1 MNWSGRPGSNRRH
14 PAWEAGVLPLNYSR
28 SRPANEVSLSS
39 HTTGNNRLRAESRL
53 RSQTELRF
61 DQGAPYVLCEKW
73 GQRPCSAVRIPLLHL
88 LLDCISMIV
97 ALKDAPKNMPRKSP
111 SASTADRRSFL
122 QTAVVGGA
130 GAALGSLSP
139 ALSTARASSAAV
151 SAGSEP
157 APRAAEVKSF
167 ELDEITI
174 SQLQEGIKSG
184 KFTAR
189 SLVEKYA
196 SRIDEIDKRGPAV
209 NGILELNPDALAIAD
224 ALDQERKAKGAR
236 GALHGI
242 PVLIKDN
249 IDTADRMMTTA
260 GSLAL
265 LGSKPSK
272 DSFVAQRLR
281 AAGGVILGKTN
292 LSEWANIRSSHST
305 SGWSGRGG
313 LTKNPYALDRN
324 PCGSSSGTGAGISAN
339 LAAVGI
345 GTETDGSIVCPSSAN
360 GLAGIKPT
368 VGLVS
373 RSRIIPISHNQD
385 TAGPMCRTV
394 RDAAILLG
402 ALTGVDPNDK
412 ATVASDGKFFKDDTQ
427 FLNADGLKGARI
439 GVLRKAFGFNPA
451 VDKLMENAL
460 EVMKKQGATLV
471 DPVEIETSGKF
482 GDTEFLG
489 FMYEL
494 KADLNAYLAWLGP
507 NAPVKTLKEI
517 IEFNEKNAAKEM
529 PFFGQENFLKAEE
542 KGPLTT
548 QEYVDAMKKN
558 HELAAKKGID
568 ATMDKNKLDAIVAP
582 TGGPAW
588 LIDIVNGDSFGGGSS
603 EFAAAAGYP
612 NVNVVAGFSYGLP
625 VGISFFGRAWSEP
638 VLIKLAYAYEQATK
652 FRKAPRFLPHV
663 DR

>member
-1 MNWSGRPGSNRRH
+1 LTYYLCSSFEGERPGDLKMKKESKESV
-14 PAWEAGVLPLNYSR
+14 AAAGFG
-28 SRPANEVSLSS
+28 A
-39 HTTGNNRLRAESRL
+39 AESA
-53 RSQTELRF
+53 
-61 DQGAPYVLCEKW
+61 QGAN
-73 GQRPCSAVRIPLLHL
+73 GRSAPEIPG
-88 LLDCISMIV
+88 
-97 ALKDAPKNMPRKSP
+97 
-111 SASTADRRSFL
+111 RRRFL
-122 QTAVVGGA
+122 QTGLLGGVAVAA
-130 GAALGSLSP
+130 GPVLHTAFGVSRGKAA
-139 ALSTARASSAAV
+139 AAEAADV
-151 SAGSEP
+151 SA
-157 APRAAEVKSF
+157 F

-174 SQLQEGIKSG
+174 GELQDGMKSG

-189 SLVEKYA
+189 SIAEKYLA
-196 SRIDEIDKRGPAV
+196 RIAAVDKSGPMV
-209 NGILELNPDALAIAD
+209 NSVIETNPDALEIAE
-224 ALDQERKAKGAR
+224 ALDKERKEKGVR
-236 GALHGI
+236 GPLHGI

-249 IDTADRMMTTA
+249 IATADRMQTTA

-265 LGSKPSK
+265 VGSKPPA
-272 DSFVAQRLR
+272 DAFIAQKLR
-281 AAGGVILGKTN
+281 AAGAVILGKTN
-292 LSEWANIRSSHST
+292 LSEWANIRSNHSI

-313 LTKNPYALDRN
+313 QTKNPYALDRN

-339 LAAVGI
+339 LATIGI

-373 RSRIIPISHNQD
+373 RSRIIPISHSQD

-402 ALTGVDPNDK
+402 ALTGMDPSDR
-412 ATVASDGKFFKDDTQ
+412 ATAASDGKSFQDYTQ
-427 FLNADGLKGARI
+427 FLNADGLRGARI

-451 VDKLMENAL
+451 VDKLMDGAL

-482 GDTEFLG
+482 GETEFLG

-507 NAPVKTLKEI
+507 NAPVKTLKDV

-529 PFFGQENFLKAEE
+529 PYFGQENFLKAEE
-542 KGPLTT
+542 KGPLSAK
-548 QEYVDAMKKN
+548 EYVEAMAKN
-558 HELAAKKGID
+558 RELAGKQGID
-568 ATMDKNKLDAIVAP
+568 ATMDKHKLDAIVAP

-588 LIDIVNGDSFGGGSS
+588 LTDIVNGDSFGGGSS
-603 EFAAAAGYP
+603 EFAAVAGYP

-638 VLIKLAYAYEQATK
+638 VLIKLAYAFEQATK

-663 DR
+663 ES